1 MQLSEAQLPTAAW
14 TIGTVTART
23 DWAPGL
29 FTITV
34 DAPVEPFVS
43 GQFLMLG
50 LQVGEEFV
58 KRAYS
63 VASCAG
69 QPPEFYIALVEDGE
83 LTPSLYQL
91 QPGDPVG
98 ITRSAQGHF
107 TLEYVVDAPA
117 LWFISTGTGLAP
129 FIAMMRTEEPWRRFG
144 KVIVVHGVR
153 HSADLAYQEEL
164 AAHSAAHPGQLVYIP
179 TVTRDPDAQG
189 VLHGRIPGLLDQMQE
204 RAGVALAPD
213 TSQVLL
219 CGNPAM
225 IKDLETWFNERG
237 MPRNKKS
244 RPGNVTTER
253 YW

>member
-1 MQLSEAQLPTAAW
+1 MQLSEAQLPSAAW
-14 TIGTVTART
+14 TIGTVSKRI

-34 DAPVEPFVS
+34 EAPVQPFVS

-50 LQVGEEFV
+50 LPLEDKFI

-69 QPPEFYIALVEDGE
+69 QPPEFYIALVADGA
-83 LTPSLYQL
+83 LTPSLFNL
-91 QPGDPVG
+91 QPGDQVG
-98 ITRSAQGHF
+98 ITTAAQGHF
-107 TLEYVVDAPA
+107 TLEYVLDAPA
-117 LWFISTGTGLAP
+117 LWFIATGTGLAP

-144 KVIVVHGVR
+144 KVVLVHGVR
-153 HSADLAYQEEL
+153 HSVDLAYQEEL
-164 AAHSAAHPGQLVYIP
+164 AAHAAAHPGQLVYIP
-179 TVTRDPDAQG
+179 VVTRDPDAQG
-189 VLHGRIPGLLDQMQE
+189 VLHGRIPKVLDQIQDL
-204 RAGVALAPD
+204 AGVVLAPD

-219 CGNPAM
+219 CGNPDM
-225 IKDLETWFNERG
+225 IKDLEALFTERG